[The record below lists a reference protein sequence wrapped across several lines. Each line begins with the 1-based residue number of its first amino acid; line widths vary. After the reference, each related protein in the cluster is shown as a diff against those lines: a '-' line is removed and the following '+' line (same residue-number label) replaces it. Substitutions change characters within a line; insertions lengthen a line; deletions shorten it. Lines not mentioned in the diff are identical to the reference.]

1 MKAVVY
7 DEEGRVELSSA
18 SPFCRES
25 HERDAQPAHYGLRPE
40 IADKRRKKGH
50 TVGVRDRLQVLEKEE
65 TPIRVGLVGAGQMG
79 RGFIAQVAGIP
90 GMEVTAVADI
100 ESERAI
106 SAFREV
112 GRDPATSGEGR
123 PGRPRVTDDAEEL
136 SRSDS
141 VDVVVEATGIPEI
154 GARVAFDAIHNGK
167 HVVMLNVEADVTIGP
182 ILARMSRSAG
192 VVYTGSAG
200 DEPGAIME
208 LYDFVRS
215 LGFEVV
221 AAGKGK
227 NNPLDYTATPDA
239 LADEAATKRMNP
251 KMLASFVDGTKTMVE
266 MAAVANATGMT
277 PDTPG
282 MHGPEETVPNRLGG
296 LFSLEEEGGILSEY
310 DTVDYV
316 RGVAPGVFVI
326 IRAEAEPVRE
336 TLEYLGQGAGPNYVL
351 YRPYHLTSLETP
363 MSVARAALYGE
374 PTIAPLEAP
383 SAEVVA
389 VAKRDLEPGETL
401 GSIGSADYYSCI
413 YGVSEARGMLPIGLA
428 EGARMTSPMKR
439 GDIIT
444 RASVELADETFVQ
457 SLRRLQETA
466 LGW

>member
-1 MKAVVY
+1 V
-7 DEEGRVELSSA
+7 
-18 SPFCRES
+18 
-25 HERDAQPAHYGLRPE
+25 GLR
-40 IADKRRKKGH
+40 DKLK
-50 TVGVRDRLQVLEKEE
+50 VLERNG

-90 GMEVTAVADI
+90 GMEVTAAADI
-100 ESERAI
+100 EPERAMG
-106 SAFREV
+106 AFREIGHEPV
-112 GRDPATSGEGR
+112 MDKEGK
-123 PGRPRVTDDAEEL
+123 PGRPNVTDDTGEL
-136 SRSDS
+136 SRSDE
-141 VDVVVEATGIPEI
+141 VDVIVEATGVPEI

-167 HVVMLNVEADVTIGP
+167 HVVMLNVEADVTIGS
-182 ILARMSRSAG
+182 ILARMGRSAG

-208 LYDFVRS
+208 LYDFARS

-227 NNPLDYTATPDA
+227 NNPLELLATPDS
-239 LADEAATKRMNP
+239 LADEAASKQMNP

-277 PDTPG
+277 PDKPG
-282 MHGPEETVPNRLGG
+282 MHGPEETVPDRLGG
-296 LFSLEEEGGILSEY
+296 LFSLEEEGGILTGY

-316 RGVAPGVFVI
+316 RGVAPGVFI
-326 IRAEAEPVRE
+326 IVRTEDGPVRE
-336 TLEYLGQGAGPNYVL
+336 TLDYLGQGPGPNHVL

-374 PTIAPLEAP
+374 PTIAPRGTP

-389 VAKRDLEPGETL
+389 VAKRDLKPGEPL

-413 YGVSEARGMLPIGLA
+413 YKVSEARDMLPIGLA
-428 EGARMTSPMKR
+428 EGARTTSSIEQ
-439 GDIIT
+439 GDVIT
-444 RASVELADETFVQ
+444 RASVELAEGTFVQ